1 MMTVEDLEDVTVCSC
16 SCFVVDAPET
26 WVKTYKAL
34 SHAIAALH
42 KECTFPNEVNFL
54 LQCHAFITANCSH
67 LSKRYNMCSVDKVM
81 KLVKYNIMTS
91 VYCTEHVRVAVEEI
105 LTSEETIALPK
116 RELPDLSDII
126 DEMTEDDF
134 FEKLEVITL

>member
-26 WVKTYKAL
+26 WVKTFKAL
-34 SHAIAALH
+34 SRAIVALH
-42 KECTFPNEVNFL
+42 MECTFPNEVNFL
-54 LQCHAFITANCSH
+54 LQCNAFMTANHSH
-67 LSKRYNMCSVDKVM
+67 LSKRYDMLNIGKVM

-91 VYCTEHVRVAVEEI
+91 VYSTEHVRVAVEEI
-105 LTSEETIALPK
+105 LTSEETVALLK
-116 RELPDLSDII
+116 RELPDLSDVI
-126 DEMTEDDF
+126 DKMTEDDF